1 MNSLGSRIAHARK
14 RRDLTQT
21 SLAEALSA
29 AQSTI
34 ASWERGAN
42 EPSLSQILRIAELTG
57 VSAAVLAFG
66 GDLEAAG
73 PIVHDHTLTFA
84 GEDYALVPVYD
95 ANASAGPGCINGDQ
109 EPIHS
114 HFYRAQW
121 LRQVTSSSPDQLAV
135 IRVHG
140 DSMWDTLHH
149 GDHVLIDRS
158 VSRVRSDG
166 IYVIQFAGDG
176 DDEIMVKRC
185 SRDPASRNLTIISDN
200 PRYPARDGVS
210 DASLRVIGR
219 VIWLGR
225 NIGG

>member
-1 MNSLGSRIAHARK
+1 M
-14 RRDLTQT
+14 TQT
-21 SLAEALSA
+21 DLAEALTA
-29 AQSTI
+29 AQSTV

-42 EPSLSQILRIAELTG
+42 EPSLSQISRIAEITG
-57 VSAAVLAFG
+57 IAATILAFG
-66 GDLEAAG
+66 GDLETAG
-73 PIVHDHTLTFA
+73 PIVHDGTLTLA
-84 GEDYALVPVYD
+84 GEDYVLVPVYD
-95 ANASAGPGCINGDQ
+95 ASASAGSGCINDDA
-109 EPIHS
+109 EPVHN

-121 LRQVTSSSPDQLAV
+121 LRNVTSSKPDQLAV
-135 IRVHG
+135 IRVSG

-149 GDHVLIDRS
+149 GDHVLVDRS

-166 IYVIQFAGDG
+166 IYVIQLIGDA

-185 SRDPASRNLTIISDN
+185 QRDAASRTLTIISDN
-200 PRYPARDGVS
+200 PRYPARSGVQ